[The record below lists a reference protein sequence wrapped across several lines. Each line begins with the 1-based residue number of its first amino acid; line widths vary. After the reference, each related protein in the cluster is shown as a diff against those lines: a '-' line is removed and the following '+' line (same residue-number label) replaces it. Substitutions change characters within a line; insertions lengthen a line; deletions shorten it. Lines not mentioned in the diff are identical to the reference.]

1 MLNLLPPERKE
12 NHRVY
17 SLAYVIALFYIIA
30 GVAIFLGAAGLATY
44 NFTLSASNTSKEDRL
59 QALEEEK
66 TKNSE
71 ISNQAAFIEDRVNSQ
86 KTFQE
91 NTSWSQMLSSIAS
104 STPTNIT
111 LNSLKSS
118 ADPESKATTVTLSGS
133 STNRRSVLL
142 FKDKLSSND
151 AYSSV
156 IIDSIDE
163 VGEGENQSF
172 SFSIELTLTKDAFKK

>member
-1 MLNLLPPERKE
+1 MINLLPPERKE

-44 NFTLSASNTSKEDRL
+44 NLTVSASNASKEERL

-71 ISNQAAFIEDRVNSQ
+71 ISNQASFIEDRLKSQ
-86 KTFQE
+86 KTYQE
-91 NTSWSQMLSSIAS
+91 NTSWSQMLTAIAA

-111 LNSLKSS
+111 LNSLK
-118 ADPESKATTVTLSGS
+118 AQVDPVTKVTSITLAGS

-142 FKDKLSSND
+142 FKDKLSANEAVS
-151 AYSSV
+151 AAV
-156 IIDSIDE
+156 IDSIDE
-163 VGEGENQSF
+163 VGEGNNQSF
-172 SFSIELTLTKDAFKK
+172 SFSIELTLIKDAFKK